1 MVGKSADDMS
11 PLELRQQRYI
21 LDEFLKY
28 TMMANHMFQVR
39 QGSNFDTA
47 TINDPYLITKKRV
60 QLEKAQKTIFSSV
73 NDKGDLIPAAVDA
86 ILKNSFIG
94 PLALLYMVYEMH
106 LLKS

>member
-1 MVGKSADDMS
+1 
-11 PLELRQQRYI
+11 
-21 LDEFLKY
+21 
-28 TMMANHMFQVR
+28 MMANHMFQVT

-73 NDKGDLIPAAVDA
+73 NDKGDLIPAVDA